1 MSDFRFAL
9 RQFQKSPGFTVV
21 AVLTLALGIGATTAI
36 FSVVNAVLFSPLPYP
51 EPDRLVRIHESIPVR
66 GVQRVPVAVA
76 NYLDWRAQGTVFT
89 GMAVHQWTELNLT
102 GLGEA
107 RRLKGARV
115 TSGLLPLLGV
125 RPLLGRGFTEEEE
138 TRGKHFVVLISHDLW
153 QRDFGGEPSVL
164 GRSIQLDGDGYTVIG
179 VMPAGFKYPARGLD
193 LWVPAAFNEFELRER
208 GNHGWGVLARLKP
221 GVTQLQAATEMS
233 GIAGRIAAQ
242 FEDVRDFGA
251 MVVPLRDEL
260 VGDKRTPL
268 LVLLGAV
275 GCVLA
280 IACANVANLLL
291 ARASARQKEFA
302 VRAALGAGRGV
313 LLRQLLSESVLLAG
327 IGGVAG
333 ILLAFA
339 WVAAF
344 RTLPGNLL
352 PRADEIRISL
362 PVLLFAAGITVGT
375 GLLFGLVPA
384 MRASSSDA
392 NEVLKDGGRAGSEG
406 LRRNRYR
413 ASLVVAEVA
422 LSMVLLAGAGLLLR
436 SFLKLQDVDLGFK
449 PDGVV
454 TGNLVLPDKTYPT
467 EQRQA
472 AVFTEVVARLQASP
486 GVERAAAVFG
496 LPQGAMQSKVT
507 FEIEGRPKATGAD
520 STVADYRQV
529 TSGYFSTM
537 AIPLVQGRDF
547 DSSDT
552 TNSVPVV
559 IVNGAFL
566 RRFFPDAPRGALPGT
581 RINIGGRTNTWLRI
595 VGEVG
600 DVRSESVSKP
610 PVPEVFLP
618 MTQACWG
625 FGSLVVR
632 ARQDP
637 GSLGG
642 AVRAAVAAVDS
653 NLPLDAV
660 RPLRSLVDDSLA
672 DRRLQA
678 TLLGA
683 FSLLALVLA
692 ATGIYGVMAC
702 SVSRRVQEIGIRIAL
717 GARLDDILMLVLRQ
731 GMGLTLAGLLIG
743 LAGGLAV
750 ARLLSGLLF
759 EIAPNDPPTFGAVVV
774 LLALVALLACWW
786 PARRAARV
794 DPMEALRSE

>member
-9 RQFQKSPGFTVV
+9 RQFQKSPGFTAV

-36 FSVVNAVLFSPLPYP
+36 FSVVNAVLFSPLAYP

-89 GMAVHQWTELNLT
+89 GMAIHQWTELNLT

-107 RRLKGARV
+107 RRLKGSRV
-115 TSGLLPLLGV
+115 TSGLFPLLGV
-125 RPLLGRGFTEEEE
+125 RPLLGRGFTAEEE
-138 TRGKHFVVLISHDLW
+138 TRGKHFVVVISHDLW

-221 GVTQLQAATEMS
+221 GVTQSQAATEMS

-242 FEDVRDFGA
+242 YEDVRDFSA
-251 MVVPLRDEL
+251 AVVPLRDEL
-260 VGDKRTPL
+260 VGDKRKPL

-327 IGGVAG
+327 IGGIAG
-333 ILLAFA
+333 ILLAFGC
-339 WVAAF
+339 VAAF

-384 MRASSSDA
+384 LRASASDA

-436 SFLKLQDVDLGFK
+436 SFLKLQDVDLGFR

-454 TGNLVLPDKTYPT
+454 TANLLLPDKTYPT

-472 AVFTEVVARLQASP
+472 AVFTEVVARLQAAP
-486 GVERAAAVFG
+486 GVERAAVVFG
-496 LPQGAMQSKVT
+496 LPQGAMQSKVL
-507 FEIEGRPKATGAD
+507 FEIEGRPKATGVD
-520 STVADYRQV
+520 STDADYRQV

-537 AIPLVQGRDF
+537 AIPLVRGRDF
-547 DSSDT
+547 NSADT
-552 TNSVPVV
+552 TNSLPVV

-566 RRFFPDAPRGALPGT
+566 RRFFPDAPRGSLPGT
-581 RINIGGRTNTWLRI
+581 RINIAGRTNSWLQI

-618 MTQACWG
+618 MTQTCWG

-637 GSLGG
+637 GALGG
-642 AVRAAVAAVDS
+642 TVRAAVAAVDS
-653 NLPLDAV
+653 NLPLDAA

-678 TLLGA
+678 RLLGA

-692 ATGIYGVMAC
+692 ATGIYGVMAY

-759 EIAPNDPPTFGAVVV
+759 EIQPNDPPTFGAVTV
-774 LLALVALLACWW
+774 LLALVALFACWW

-794 DPMEALRSE
+794 DPMVALRAE